1 VDEYLRA
8 DILFFFEHPEEQV
21 FGADILVTALRRGG
35 VGEFEHSPGPGGVRS
50 LIHKPSRGISD
61 IAMPNDK
68 IASTDVLRCDRAV
81 IAVLAV
87 VLLVA
92 AAKGYSK
99 WRDASN
105 HAGQKYAQP
114 FRIAGSLYY
123 VGATPRGLRVSY
135 AL

>member
-1 VDEYLRA
+1 
-8 DILFFFEHPEEQV
+8 
-21 FGADILVTALRRGG
+21 
-35 VGEFEHSPGPGGVRS
+35 
-50 LIHKPSRGISD
+50 
-61 IAMPNDK
+61 
-68 IASTDVLRCDRAV
+68 
-81 IAVLAV
+81 V
-87 VLLVA
+87 VPLVA

-105 HAGQKYAQP
+105 HGGQKYAQP